1 MAANPSYFNPRSLAG
16 ATIAP
21 LLLLFLPKISIHAPS
36 RERHAGARAGK
47 RSGKDFNPRSLAGA
61 TSPAKFAAY
70 MGIISIHAPSRERHA
85 GARAGKRSGK
95 DFNPRSLAGATSIV
109 SHSLIFCLFQSTLP
123 RGSDK
128 QMPVPRRLPRDFNP
142 RSLAGA
148 TRVRQLHHGP
158 ALISIHAPSR
168 ERHGHSWR
176 CRMFHRISIHAPS
189 RERHRCVCCASAHG
203 YFNPRSL
210 AGATRI
216 PHKKRETGTISIH
229 APSRERPKGLYTIE
243 MATSI
248 SIHAPS
254 RERRS

>member
-1 MAANPSYFNPRSLAG
+1 
-16 ATIAP
+16 
-21 LLLLFLPKISIHAPS
+21 
-36 RERHAGARAGK
+36 
-47 RSGKDFNPRSLAGA
+47 
-61 TSPAKFAAY
+61 
-70 MGIISIHAPSRERHA
+70 
-85 GARAGKRSGK
+85 
-95 DFNPRSLAGATSIV
+95 
-109 SHSLIFCLFQSTLP
+109 
-123 RGSDK
+123 
-128 QMPVPRRLPRDFNP
+128 MPVPRRLPRDFNP

-210 AGATRI
+210 AGATGSKMLNAKS
-216 PHKKRETGTISIH
+216 PVISIH
-229 APSRERPKGLYTIE
+229 APSRERLQQAGTAVALHGISIHAPSRERLIL
-243 MATSI
+243 TSSSVMLAVFQSTLPRGSDFSFLRSQILPVGI

-254 RERRS
+254 RERRKA